1 MKYLKNLGHYSQ
13 LGAYRKLPKLKLH
26 STMNTIVT
34 CSVCRGQGF
43 NSLQPNK
50 ITGQVPLVMCP
61 HCKGRKV
68 YHNKVI

>member
-1 MKYLKNLGHYSQ
+1 MQYLKNLGHYSQ

-34 CSVCRGQGF
+34 CPVCRGGGT
-43 NSLQPNK
+43 NSTNHGYS
-50 ITGQVPLVMCP
+50 IYEIMCP
-61 HCKGRKV
+61 NCKGRKI

>member
-1 MKYLKNLGHYSQ
+1 MQYLKNLGHYSQ

-34 CSVCRGQGF
+34 CPVCRGGGT
-43 NSLQPNK
+43 NVTNHGYS
-50 ITGQVPLVMCP
+50 ICEIICP

-68 YHNKVI
+68 YCNRMI